1 MTAQI
6 IDISDWYALD
16 SETITI
22 GDTDYILALVAGG
35 FSWGLVRGEQIEI
48 LGSGLEEKRQA
59 RSQILKFVKKQ
70 QLVVRIKQW
79 ANDNYEKGGSW
90 IVETMSDREIGES
103 FRTMADAKSYA
114 KRIKSREQECQGW

>member
-35 FSWGLVRGEQIEI
+35 FSWGLVCGEQIEI

-103 FRTMADAKSYA
+103 FRTMAEAKSYA
-114 KRIKSREQECQGW
+114 KHIKSREQECQGW